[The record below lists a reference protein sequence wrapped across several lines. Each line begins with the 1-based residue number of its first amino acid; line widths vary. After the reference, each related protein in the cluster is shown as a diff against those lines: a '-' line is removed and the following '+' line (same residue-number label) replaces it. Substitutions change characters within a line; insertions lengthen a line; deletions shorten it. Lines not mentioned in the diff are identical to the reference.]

1 MNDPRIAA
9 QTLLQQDPDW
19 FEDLWLQYWANG
31 GNADKFNFD
40 AYVHR
45 LCTNWISLTCRSLPG
60 HWKTSTDGSKA
71 LHLLRQLATKKCRH
85 LTNKST
91 ANYVPGH
98 VKNPSATLLT
108 GFLFGNQF

>member
-91 ANYVPGH
+91 
-98 VKNPSATLLT
+98 
-108 GFLFGNQF
+108 FLEACRQQVRNGRF